1 MSRQRLSALVLL
13 GSLTLLASACDGGKE
28 SEPKSADDK
37 PAKPTAK
44 GDEKKPAPGESPIDQ
59 PSADWPTLAITKVDD
74 EVDGIK
80 FSISLPSDKLK
91 REVKASDGTFPGY
104 VTWNGANF
112 LMDPSFT
119 VQIDSFPPT
128 DLEKAARLMHAQ
140 PAEVVRQEA
149 LEGGGF
155 LVSFIEKNQEFVS
168 VRAWRTSAATSKVV
182 RVTLQV
188 RNTGGIKNLDTL
200 RPWMETVAS
209 SLVVQ

>member
-1 MSRQRLSALVLL
+1 MSRLPTLVLFA
-13 GSLTLLASACDGGKE
+13 SLLLTSACDGGKE
-28 SEPKSADDK
+28 GEPKSAEDEA
-37 PAKPTAK
+37 AKPDKAK
-44 GDEKKPAPGESPIDQ
+44 AEASAPEESPIDK
-59 PSADWPTLAITKVDD
+59 PSADWPTLALTKIDD

-80 FSISLPSDKLK
+80 FSISLPTDKLK

-119 VQIDSFPPT
+119 VQLDSFPPT
-128 DLEKAARLMHAQ
+128 DLEKAARLSHPH
-140 PAEVVRQEA
+140 PAEVTRQEE
-149 LEGGGF
+149 LPGGGY
-155 LVSFIEKNQEFVS
+155 LVSFIEKNKEFVS
-168 VRAWRTSAATSKVV
+168 VRAWRTSPTANKVV

-188 RNTGGIKNLDTL
+188 RNTGGIANLDAL

>member
-1 MSRQRLSALVLL
+1 MLLLL
-13 GSLTLLASACDGGKE
+13 GSLTMLAAACDGGSKTDE
-28 SEPKSADDK
+28 TK
-37 PAKPTAK
+37 PAAESDKT
-44 GDEKKPAPGESPIDQ
+44 DEKTPAPEESPIDK

-74 EVDGIK
+74 EVDGLK

-104 VTWNGANF
+104 VTWNGGNF

-128 DLEKAARLMHAQ
+128 DLERAASLHHPQ

-155 LVSFIEKNQEFVS
+155 LVSFIEKNKEFVS
-168 VRAWRTSAATSKVV
+168 VRAWRTSPTTNKVL

-200 RPWMETVAS
+200 RPWMESVAS

>member
-1 MSRQRLSALVLL
+1 MSLLL
-13 GSLTLLASACDGGKE
+13 GSLIMLAPACDGGSKADE
-28 SEPKSADDK
+28 SKSAAQPEK
-37 PAKPTAK
+37 PAKT
-44 GDEKKPAPGESPIDQ
+44 GDKAPAPEESPIDK
-59 PSADWPTLAITKVDD
+59 PSADWPTLALTKIDD
-74 EVDGIK
+74 EVDGLK
-80 FSISLPSDKLK
+80 FSISLPTDKLK

-128 DLEKAARLMHAQ
+128 DLERAAKLMHPQ

-155 LVSFIEKNQEFVS
+155 LVSFIETNKEFVS
-168 VRAWRTSAATSKVV
+168 VRAWRTSPSTNKVL

-188 RNTGGIKNLDTL
+188 RNSGGIKNLDAL

>member
-1 MSRQRLSALVLL
+1 M
-13 GSLTLLASACDGGKE
+13 LAPACDGGSKADE
-28 SEPKSADDK
+28 SKSAAQPEKSAKTEDK
-37 PAKPTAK
+37 A
-44 GDEKKPAPGESPIDQ
+44 PAPEESPIDK
-59 PSADWPTLAITKVDD
+59 PSADWPTLALTKIDD
-74 EVDGIK
+74 EVDGLK
-80 FSISLPSDKLK
+80 FSISLPTDKLK

-128 DLEKAARLMHAQ
+128 DLERAAKLMHPQ

-155 LVSFIEKNQEFVS
+155 LVSFIETNKEFVS
-168 VRAWRTSAATSKVV
+168 VRAWRTSPSTNKVL

-188 RNTGGIKNLDTL
+188 RNSGGIKNLDAL

>member
-1 MSRQRLSALVLL
+1 MLLLL
-13 GSLTLLASACDGGKE
+13 GSLTMLAAACDGGSKTDE
-28 SEPKSADDK
+28 TK
-37 PAKPTAK
+37 PAAESDKTE
-44 GDEKKPAPGESPIDQ
+44 EKTPAPEESPIDK

-74 EVDGIK
+74 EVDGLK

-104 VTWNGANF
+104 VTWNGGNF

-119 VQIDSFPPT
+119 VQIDSFPPA
-128 DLEKAARLMHAQ
+128 DLERAASLHHPQ

-155 LVSFIEKNQEFVS
+155 LVSFIEKNKEFVS
-168 VRAWRTSAATSKVV
+168 VRAWRTSPTTNKVL

-200 RPWMETVAS
+200 RPWMESVAS